1 MARRRGKNVIS
12 TFKLCLAFSLLFG
25 LSFLEA
31 DSRHLVFVMP
41 EKAVYKEDFN
51 GDGSVNALDVIYLAM
66 MCIHNPA
73 DTLCDYNKDGVS
85 NILDAVQLLVNIK
98 SGHLIPIIPEVPPD
112 TTKPDTTKPDTT
124 KPDSTKP
131 DSTKPDSTVKTY
143 TISGY
148 VFCTGG
154 LIENV
159 KIMLVTWSG
168 ITLATTQTYTGGYYS
183 FQVPEG
189 SYLIVPVEVAGYG
202 FNPPSF
208 GITVSKYDIQFLNFF
223 VYGIESLP
231 LG

>member
-124 KPDSTKP
+124 KPDSTI
-131 DSTKPDSTVKTY
+131 KTY
-143 TISGY
+143 SISGY
-148 VFCTGG
+148 VFCANGLVTGA
-154 LIENV
+154 
-159 KIMLVTWSG
+159 KIMLISAEG
-168 ITLATTQTYTGGYYS
+168 ITLVTTQSEEGYYS
-183 FQVPEG
+183 FQVPSG
-189 SYLIVPVEVAGYG
+189 SYMIEPVQVAGYVFSPPL
-202 FNPPSF
+202 FNLIVKS
-208 GITVSKYDIQFLNFF
+208 DMQFINFF

>member
-12 TFKLCLAFSLLFG
+12 TLKLCLAFSLLFG

-31 DSRHLVFVMP
+31 DSRHLVFFMP

-51 GDGSVNALDVIYLAM
+51 GDGFVNALDVIYLTM
-66 MCIHNPA
+66 MSINNPA

-124 KPDSTKP
+124 KPDTTKP
-131 DSTKPDSTVKTY
+131 DTTKPDTTKPDTTVKTY

-148 VFCTGG
+148 VYCTNG
-154 LIENV
+154 
-159 KIMLVTWSG
+159 
-168 ITLATTQTYTGGYYS
+168 
-183 FQVPEG
+183 
-189 SYLIVPVEVAGYG
+189 
-202 FNPPSF
+202 
-208 GITVSKYDIQFLNFF
+208 
-223 VYGIESLP
+223 
-231 LG
+231 

>member
-1 MARRRGKNVIS
+1 MARRRGKKVTS

-31 DSRHLVFVMP
+31 DSRHRVFVMP

-124 KPDSTKP
+124 KPDTTKP
-131 DSTKPDSTVKTY
+131 DSTIKTY
-143 TISGY
+143 SISGY
-148 VFCTGG
+148 VYCTNG
-154 LIENV
+154 LV
-159 KIMLVTWSG
+159 TGAKIMLISAEG
-168 ITLATTQTYTGGYYS
+168 ITLVTTQSEEGYYS
-183 FQVPEG
+183 FQVPSG
-189 SYLIVPVEVAGYG
+189 SYMIEPVQVAGYVFSPPL
-202 FNPPSF
+202 FNL
-208 GITVSKYDIQFLNFF
+208 TVKSDMQFLNFF
-223 VYGIESLP
+223 LYGIESLP